1 MKQQY
6 LSEEELEKLIDNIE
20 KEPLYRAPDYLK
32 PEILKRARQNRIR
45 CRMQSKEIQLFT
57 YSIKIVAA
65 AAAAV
70 IMVMTMPVRSKNE
83 VVEYQ
88 EQQRQAGLER
98 RLEVEEQQ
106 TRLED
111 WGRRFRTEVTDFCQD
126 ITVTWQERIWNKN
139 NFDKE
144 DEWND

>member
-1 MKQQY
+1 MKHQY
-6 LSEEELEKLIDNIE
+6 LSDEELEKLIENIE
-20 KEPLYRAPDYLK
+20 EEPLYRAPDYLK

-65 AAAAV
+65 AAAALLM
-70 IMVMTMPVRSKNE
+70 IMTIPVRSKDE

-98 RLEVEEQQ
+98 RLEMEEQQ

-111 WGRRFRTEVTDFCQD
+111 WRRGLRTEVTDFCQN
-126 ITVTWQERIWNKN
+126 ITVTWQERIWNN
-139 NFDKE
+139 NDFDKE
-144 DEWND
+144 DE